1 MALHPQAD
9 RGRRGMTKG
18 LGISGVVR
26 VRPSRLGAQKAVL
39 LCALVSA
46 AAHAQAP
53 LPLPAQPQNP
63 QTPPGPYISL
73 GGGAGFNASLD
84 AHYSGVPGATSDKWN
99 LDTGGAGEVSLGW
112 AFGNGL
118 RLEGEADLLTNKVSG
133 ISDEPVP
140 VRAGGLESKFGGFV
154 NLMYDFRLGLP
165 IVPYLGLGIGGQ
177 EIEHDSFN
185 ISTPGFVFPEPVRG
199 HQVVGDFAYQGI
211 AGLSYPIGWVPGLSL
226 TAEYRFLGLLD
237 PQPSYRF
244 DSFTAGD
251 ATPLGIGNVR
261 FSSDYNQSVML
272 GLRYVLFAPR
282 GGVTNPDL
290 APVNPP
296 VPQAAP
302 SRTYLVFFDWDRADL
317 TARGRQIVAEA
328 ASASAHVQTTRIE
341 VNGYTDLSGSADYNK
356 RLSVRRGESV
366 EAELV
371 RDGVSRDEITVT
383 GYGENNPLV
392 PTAPGVREPQNRRV
406 EIILH

>member
-1 MALHPQAD
+1 LARGGWLACAGAIALCH
-9 RGRRGMTKG
+9 
-18 LGISGVVR
+18 
-26 VRPSRLGAQKAVL
+26 
-39 LCALVSA
+39 A
-46 AAHAQAP
+46 ANAQAP
-53 LPLPAQPQNP
+53 LPAAPPD
-63 QTPPGPYISL
+63 QTPPASATQTPAGPYISL
-73 GGGAGFNASLD
+73 GGGAGFNTSLD
-84 AHYSGVPGATSDKWN
+84 AHYSAGLGATSDKWN
-99 LDTGGAGEVSLGW
+99 LDTGAAGEVSLGW

-133 ISDEPVP
+133 ISGEPVP

-165 IVPYLGLGIGGQ
+165 VVPYLGVGIGGQ
-177 EIEHDSFN
+177 DIEHGSFN
-185 ISTPGFVFPEPVRG
+185 ISTPGFVFPEPIRG

-211 AGLSYPIGWVPGLSL
+211 AGLAYPIGWVPGLSL

-237 PQPSYRF
+237 PQPSFRF
-244 DSFTAGD
+244 DSFAAGD
-251 ATPLGIGNVR
+251 PSAVGTGNVR

-282 GGVTNPDL
+282 GAGNPDL
-290 APVNPP
+290 APVIPP
-296 VPQAAP
+296 VPQAAA

-392 PTAPGVREPQNRRV
+392 TTAPGVREPQNRRV